1 MVTWPPSNTLSHNAM
16 ACNKITR
23 QQVMSDMVGSVQACC
38 PACAGWCVK
47 HAINAGPSRSHGT
60 HRLRMAD
67 SAVLTHNQVS
77 TGFLE
82 NAALLV
88 QYHARS
94 DGLT

>member
-1 MVTWPPSNTLSHNAM
+1 
-16 ACNKITR
+16 
-23 QQVMSDMVGSVQACC
+23 
-38 PACAGWCVK
+38 
-47 HAINAGPSRSHGT
+47 
-60 HRLRMAD
+60 MAD